1 MPPTIVK
8 NLRTLAW
15 IKLRTGLEF
24 CTMFRY
30 CISQVS
36 PEQHA
41 MLAELGFELVPL
53 AGLSYPFLAR
63 LEDPQPQ
70 EVTNHDAKHTCAL

>member
-8 NLRTLAW
+8 NLKTLAW

-41 MLAELGFELVPL
+41 MLADLGFELVPL
-53 AGLSYPFLAR
+53 AGLSHPFIAR
-63 LEDPQPQ
+63 VQQAQPKG
-70 EVTNHDAKHTCAL
+70 DMP

>member
-1 MPPTIVK
+1 MPPQIVK
-8 NLRTLAW
+8 NLRTLSW
-15 IKLRTGLEF
+15 IKIRTGLEF

-30 CISQVS
+30 CISEVS

-53 AGLSYPFLAR
+53 AGLSHPFIAR
-63 LEDPQPQ
+63 VQPAQ
-70 EVTNHDAKHTCAL
+70 PKGGTP

>member
-1 MPPTIVK
+1 MPPTLIK
-8 NLRTLAW
+8 NLKILSW
-15 IKLRTGLEF
+15 IKIRTGLEF

-41 MLAELGFELVPL
+41 MLTELGFELVPL
-53 AGLSYPFLAR
+53 AGLSYPFIAR
-63 LEDPQPQ
+63 LDNPQLK
-70 EVTNHDAKHTCAL
+70 EVSAHDA

>member
-1 MPPTIVK
+1 MPPQIVK
-8 NLRTLAW
+8 NLRTLSW
-15 IKLRTGLEF
+15 IKIRTGLEF

-30 CISQVS
+30 CISEVS

-53 AGLSYPFLAR
+53 AGLSHPFITRVQSA
-63 LEDPQPQ
+63 QPKG
-70 EVTNHDAKHTCAL
+70 DSP

>member
-1 MPPTIVK
+1 MPPTIIK
-8 NLRTLAW
+8 NLKILSW
-15 IKLRTGLEF
+15 IKIRTGLEF

-53 AGLSYPFLAR
+53 AGLSYPFIAR
-63 LEDPQPQ
+63 LDSYGEM
-70 EVTNHDAKHTCAL
+70 